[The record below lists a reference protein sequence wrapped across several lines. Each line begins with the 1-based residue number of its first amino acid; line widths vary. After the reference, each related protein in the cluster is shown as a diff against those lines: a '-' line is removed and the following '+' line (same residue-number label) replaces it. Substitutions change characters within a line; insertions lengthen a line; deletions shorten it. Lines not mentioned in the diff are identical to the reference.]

1 MNDMMTTTI
10 APITPAISRKKTV
23 TTEIAD
29 GAVIYTAAGSE
40 PVRYGLDGIPA
51 ALYDRL
57 AVIGLRYLLV
67 GADDAAAVYAG
78 LVAGSV
84 PGRKAAAPKAEKAPK
99 PLTPERA
106 LIVMTRTEHEAGA
119 SEPKVKKH
127 LPGGKIAPDWSAL
140 FAKHEADVRALD
152 AKTARAEYTRIVAT
166 MVSAKVGPHA

>member
-10 APITPAISRKKTV
+10 APITPAAARKKTV

-78 LVAGSV
+78 LVAGTV
-84 PGRKAAAPKAEKAPK
+84 PGRKAAAPKAEKTVK
-99 PLTPERA
+99 PLSKQRQAIANAECEAEGLASDPKIKPTAFGKPNPAWAA
-106 LIVMTRTEHEAGA
+106 LLE
-119 SEPKVKKH
+119 
-127 LPGGKIAPDWSAL
+127 
-140 FAKHEADVRALD
+140 KHEAIARQMDKETVTKLSKRRDVMIHFAQL
-152 AKTARAEYTRIVAT
+152 
-166 MVSAKVGPHA
+166 VGE